1 MPNLNQR
8 RKLID
13 ALERAAQPLQSTADD
28 YRAMINAAKGKKYV
42 LLGEAT
48 HGTADFYRIRAD
60 ITRHLIVE
68 EGFDAAVRRREDGD
82 ERERTEACR
91 RRGARRVN
99 PLRMGHLGT

>member
-1 MPNLNQR
+1 MPRIYSKSQVRLRQPRFWPASGSGLMSDRQIRATAKRYMPNLDQR

-13 ALERAAQPLQSTADD
+13 ALESAAQPLQSTADD
-28 YRAMINAAKGKKYV
+28 YRAMINAAKNKNYV

-68 EGFDAAVRRREDGD
+68 
-82 ERERTEACR
+82 
-91 RRGARRVN
+91 
-99 PLRMGHLGT
+99 